1 MKYLILSIFTLISVG
16 ISSQNIFIRENFKQ
30 PDIEYAPW
38 TWWHWMNGNVSKEG
52 ITLDLEAMRRVGIGG
67 LVCFNGSAGIP
78 QGHLKYGTKEWYEY
92 NRHAMKEAQ
101 RLGMKMMLH
110 NAPGYSVTG
119 GPWITPENSMQQVVW
134 TEVFVNENSQ
144 NIKLTRPYAKMGYYE
159 DIAVIAYPAL
169 KGEEISMQAQLEK
182 TTLNGKVIDC
192 NKLFDFDYESYINV
206 EVSPS
211 RKQGELLFEF
221 EKPYEASSI
230 VIRREHTA
238 PPHHPYDGPRDNP
251 PTYELQYSD
260 DGITFKEVCKISMP
274 QLRELNVPTSQN
286 FMTVKA
292 KYFKLLTNKD
302 SKITELTLY
311 TSPRLDSWES
321 KANYTTKGNRTAN
334 FTEKQISSN
343 YIIKPESIVDI
354 TSYMNPDGT
363 LNWSVPEGNWTILRI
378 GHTTTGEEN
387 AAAPNGAIGLECDK
401 LGKRGIKS
409 HYDNFLKKLFE
420 ETKEFRGNSF
430 QGLIVDSWE
439 AGTQNWTKGFDKEF
453 NKRQQYKLIPFIA
466 AFTGRIVGG
475 ASSTEKFLADVRQLQ
490 ATMLAENYYQE
501 LRNYCHQNNLILLS
515 EPYGDGPFYSLE
527 VAKYLDI
534 PAGEFWAHALYGGTH
549 TNNQAGYI
557 ARTNGKQIAAA
568 EAYTAMPDLSKFTE
582 YPAAMKGEG
591 DWMFCNGINRFMFH
605 TYAHQPNI
613 YSKPGMTMGPFGT
626 HMNRNQT
633 WWEQS
638 KFYMDYLRRCQF
650 MLQQGRFISN
660 SSPWIPT
667 GEDIDPTQ
675 KKDDFSFFS
684 LENNS
689 IINYIHRKVDNIDYY
704 FVANNKRS
712 SEKILAF
719 FDINGKQPQI
729 WYPETGKQLPI
740 FNYKIENGKTIIP
753 LNLNSAE
760 SVFVV
765 FEGNPT
771 QSLIWNEN
779 DDLRNIKV
787 KSQSFNDIQNS
798 FTVSVWL
805 RPDVSAVGGRSYV
818 LYPQN
823 GETLYGKNHATI
835 GLTVGQNGIK
845 LFEQVKDR
853 SEQVLF
859 AETKIEGWSL
869 VNVVYNN
876 GKPIIYLNGK
886 KIKEGTKSKYTVH
899 PNNVE
904 LAQKEAMITVFQGE
918 YRCLE
923 IQANS
928 LSDAN
933 ISDIYKKGI
942 KDATSYYIDNKK
954 ISIDNIIN
962 FNNEWQIVLSG
973 KSESKKEFSTKSLKS
988 LHLYTDKDIKYFS
1001 GTANYTSH
1009 INITK
1014 EQLAQDKRLILDL
1027 GNVAFF
1033 AEVFINGVQI
1043 PTLWKAPYIS
1053 DVTQLV
1059 KEGKNEIRINVTNLW
1074 TNRLI
1079 GDELLPEENKYD
1091 KWGEIE
1097 KLPDWYIKNQPYTGK
1112 RNTFVTWKQYDKE
1125 GPLTEAGLIGPVKIL
1140 ITDSSN

>member
-1 MKYLILSIFTLISVG
+1 MKYLILSIFALISFGVL
-16 ISSQNIFIRENFKQ
+16 SQSNNLRQHFSN
-30 PDIEYAPW
+30 PPYEYGPW
-38 TWWHWMNGNVSKEG
+38 VFWMWMNGNITKEG
-52 ITLDLEAMRRVGIGG
+52 ITLDLEAMHRVGISGAV
-67 LVCFNGSAGIP
+67 LFTSNAGIP
-78 QGHLKYGTKEWYEY
+78 QGNVEYASQEWMDMNKYMF
-92 NRHAMKEAQ
+92 AEAK
-101 RLGMKMMLH
+101 RLGMKIMLH

-134 TEVFVNENSQ
+134 TEAFVNENSQ

-169 KGEEISMQAQLEK
+169 KGEEAPMQAQLQK
-182 TTLNGKVIDC
+182 TILNGKVIES

-206 EVSPS
+206 EVSS
-211 RKQGELLFEF
+211 SQKQGELLFEF

-260 DGITFKEVCKISMP
+260 DGITFKELCKISMP

-286 FMTVKA
+286 FANVKA

-302 SKITELTLY
+302 SKITELSLY

-321 KANYTTKGNRTAN
+321 KANYTTKGNRSAN
-334 FTEKQISSN
+334 FTEKQISSD
-343 YIIKPESIVDI
+343 YIINPESVIDI
-354 TSYMNPDGT
+354 TSYMKPDGT
-363 LNWSVPEGNWTILRI
+363 LNWRVPDGNWTILRI

-387 AAAPNGAIGLECDK
+387 AAAPFNAKGVECDK
-401 LGKRGIKS
+401 LNKKGIQA
-409 HYDNFLKKLFE
+409 HYNGFLKHLFE
-420 ETKEFRGNSF
+420 EMKEYKGNSF
-430 QGLIVDSWE
+430 YGITVDSWE
-439 AGTQNWTKGFDKEF
+439 AGTQNWTKGFEKEF

-466 AFTGRIVGG
+466 AFTGRIIGG
-475 ASSTEKFLADVRQLQ
+475 ISSTEKFLADIRQLQ
-490 ATMLAENYYQE
+490 ATMLAENYHQE
-501 LRNYCHQNNLILLS
+501 LRNYCHQNNLSFLNES
-515 EPYGDGPFYSLE
+515 YGDGPFNSLE
-527 VAKYLDI
+527 VSKYVDI

-568 EAYTAMPDLSKFTE
+568 EAYTAMPELSKFTE

-626 HMNRNQT
+626 HLNRNQT

-638 KFYMDYLRRCQF
+638 KSYMDYLRRCQF
-650 MLQQGRFISN
+650 MLQQGRFVSN

-667 GEDIDPTQ
+667 GEDVDPTQ

-689 IINYIHRKVDNIDYY
+689 IINYIHRKVDNMDYY

-719 FDINGKQPQI
+719 FDIKDKQPEI
-729 WYPETGKQLPI
+729 WYPETGKLLPI

-760 SVFVV
+760 SIFVV
-765 FEGNPT
+765 FEGKPT
-771 QSLIWNEN
+771 QSSVWNDN

-787 KSQSFNDIQNS
+787 EPQSFDDIQSS

-805 RPDVSAVGGRSYV
+805 RPDVPAVGGRGYV

-823 GETLYGKNHATI
+823 GETLYGKNHAAI
-835 GLTVGQNGIK
+835 GLSVGQNGIK

-869 VNVVYNN
+869 VNIVYND
-876 GKPIIYLNGK
+876 GKPAIYLNGR
-886 KIKEGTKSKYTVH
+886 KIKEGVKSKYTVH

-904 LAQKEAMITVFQGE
+904 LAQKEAMITIFQGE
-918 YRCLE
+918 YRSPE

-942 KDATSYYIDNKK
+942 KDAASYYIENKK

-962 FNNEWQIVLSG
+962 FNNGWQIVLSG
-973 KSESKKEFSTKSLKS
+973 KSDSKKEFSTKSLKS

-1053 DVTQLV
+1053 DITQLV
-1059 KEGKNEIRINVTNLW
+1059 KEGKNEIKINVTNLW
-1074 TNRLI
+1074 TNRLV

-1097 KLPDWYIKNQPYTGK
+1097 KLPDWYIKNQPYKGK

-1125 GPLTEAGLIGPVKIL
+1125 GPLTEAGLIGPVRI
-1140 ITDSSN
+1140 IISNR